1 MDCRMLNAE
10 CRMKA
15 GRAATLAAAALLAL
29 SLVAHGCHSANSA
42 TSPPLDPTV
51 PATDPADAGT
61 AANRIEAR
69 EEARADARPRK
80 GRAQLWAE
88 NCQRCHNAR
97 PASWYSEREWEVAM
111 HHMFVR
117 GYLTRREYDSVMEF
131 FRAAR

>member
-1 MDCRMLNAE
+1 MNDE
-10 CRMKA
+10 CRMKKVLLNGA
-15 GRAATLAAAALLAL
+15 PPLLAL
-29 SLVAHGCHSANSA
+29 SLIVHGCSSANSE
-42 TSPPLDPTV
+42 
-51 PATDPADAGT
+51 ADAG
-61 AANRIEAR
+61 AGRV
-69 EEARADARPRK
+69 EARADASADARPAK

-117 GYLTRREYDSVMEF
+117 GYLTRHEHDSVMEF